1 MPDAASLNSSTADA
15 DLVNADLRPTT
26 AAQRTWDWK
35 AIAALWV
42 GMVVCVPSYMLAAGL
57 VAEGMSLTQAVATI
71 FLGNLIVLV
80 PMLLIG
86 HAGTRHGIPF
96 PVLLRASFGTR
107 GAKLPALLRGL
118 VACGWF
124 GIQTWVGGFAVYTL
138 VNLLSGG
145 AIAGSPLP
153 GLGIDLGQTLCFL
166 AFWALHVVFI
176 ARGTES
182 IRWLETLA
190 APLLI
195 GMCLALLAW
204 AWIRADGFGPM
215 LTAPSQF
222 DPGGAREGQ
231 FWRVFWPS
239 LTAMVGFWAT
249 LALNI
254 PDFTRYA
261 RSQRDQ
267 MIGQALGLPLPMALM
282 AFIAVAVTSAT
293 VLIFGEAIWD
303 PVALTG
309 RMGGLGVAIALIAL
323 VLATLTTNLAANV
336 VAPANGFSNLAPGRI
351 SFKLGGYLTAGIG
364 IAIFPWKLLESTG
377 AYLFTWLIGYSAL
390 LGPIAGVMLADYL
403 VIRRTEL
410 DGEALFRHDG
420 AYGYRGGWNPIALIA
435 LAAGVLPNL
444 PGFLHAAGFVAAVP
458 AAFDT
463 LYTYAWFVGLI
474 VAAGVYLAGMRLTGR
489 TAGRPRPGRGG
500 EATDSTRR

>member
-1 MPDAASLNSSTADA
+1 MNTITDVHPETGDP
-15 DLVNADLRPTT
+15 DLVNSDLLPTT
-26 AAQRTWDWK
+26 PAQRTWDWK

-57 VAEGMSLTQAVATI
+57 VAEGMSLMQAVSTI
-71 FLGNLIVLV
+71 LLGNVIVLV

-86 HAGTRHGIPF
+86 HAGTKHGIPF

-107 GAKLPALLRGL
+107 GAKLPAVLRGL

-124 GIQTWVGGFAVYTL
+124 GIQTWVGGFAIYTI
-138 VNLLSGG
+138 VNILSGN
-145 AIAGSPLP
+145 AIAGSALP

-195 GMCLALLAW
+195 AMCLALLVW
-204 AWIRADGFGPM
+204 AYVRADGFGPM
-215 LTAPSQF
+215 LSAPSKF
-222 DPGGAREGQ
+222 DTGGAREGQ
-231 FWRVFWPS
+231 FWMVFWPS

-267 MIGQALGLPLPMALM
+267 IVGQALGLPLPMALL
-282 AFIAVAVTSAT
+282 AFIGVAVTSAT
-293 VLIFGEAIWD
+293 VLIYGEAIWD

-309 RMGGLGVAIALIAL
+309 RMGGIGVVIALIAL

-351 SFKLGGYLTAGIG
+351 SFKLGGYITAGIG
-364 IAIFPWKLLESTG
+364 IAMFPWKLLETTG
-377 AYLFTWLIGYSAL
+377 AYIFTWLIGYSAL
-390 LGPIAGVMLADYL
+390 LGPIAGIMLADYL
-403 VIRRTEL
+403 FIRRTEL
-410 DGEALFRHDG
+410 DKDALFRHDG
-420 AYGYRGGWNPIALIA
+420 EYGYRGGWNPAAIFALV
-435 LAAGVLPNL
+435 LGVLPNL
-444 PGFLHAAGFVAAVP
+444 PGFLKAAGFVAEVP
-458 AAFDT
+458 AVFT
-463 LYTYAWFVGLI
+463 IIYTYAWFVGLA
-474 VAAGVYLAGMRLTGR
+474 VAAVVYLVLMRMR
-489 TAGRPRPGRGG
+489 QPR
-500 EATDSTRR
+500 

>member
-1 MPDAASLNSSTADA
+1 MTLAPDA
-15 DLVNADLRPTT
+15 DLINADLAPTT

-57 VAEGMSLTQAVATI
+57 VSEGMSWRQAVFTV
-71 FLGNLIVLV
+71 FLGNLIVLL

-86 HAGTRHGIPF
+86 HAGTKHGIPF

-124 GIQTWVGGFAVYTL
+124 GIQTWVGGAAIYAIINV
-138 VNLLSGG
+138 LSGD
-145 AIAGSPLP
+145 AIVGSALP
-153 GLGIDLGQTLCFL
+153 GLGIDWGQTACFL

-176 ARGTES
+176 RYGTES
-182 IRWLETLA
+182 IRWLELWA

-195 GMCLALLAW
+195 AMCVALLIW
-204 AWIRADGFGPM
+204 AYVQAGGFGNM
-215 LTAPSQF
+215 LSAPSAF
-222 DPGGAREGQ
+222 DPGGAKEGR
-231 FWRVFWPS
+231 FLSVFWPS

-267 MIGQALGLPLPMALM
+267 MLGQALGLPLPMALL
-282 AFIAVAVTSAT
+282 AFIGVAVTSAT
-293 VLIFGEAIWD
+293 VVIYGEAIWD
-303 PVALTG
+303 PVALTR
-309 RMGGLGVAIALIAL
+309 RMGGVGVVVALLAL

-336 VAPANGFSNLAPGRI
+336 VAPANGFSNLAPKKI
-351 SFKLGGYLTAGIG
+351 SFRMGGYITAGIG

-377 AYLFTWLIGYSAL
+377 AYIFTWLIGYSAL
-390 LGPIAGVMLADYL
+390 LGPIAGILLVDYFL
-403 VIRRTEL
+403 IRKTEL
-410 DGEALFRHDG
+410 DRDALFRHDG
-420 AYGYRGGWNPIALIA
+420 AYGYRGGWNPVALIA

-444 PGFLHAAGFVAAVP
+444 PGFLKAAGFVADVP
-458 AAFDT
+458 DGFET
-463 LYTYAWFVGLI
+463 IYTYAWFVGLA
-474 VAAGVYLAGMRLTGR
+474 VAGLVYLALMKL
-489 TAGRPRPGRGG
+489 
-500 EATDSTRR
+500 RRA

>member
-1 MPDAASLNSSTADA
+1 MSDATPRPVHAGDA
-15 DLVNADLRPTT
+15 DLVNADLLPTT
-26 AAQRTWDWK
+26 SAQRTWSW
-35 AIAALWV
+35 ASIAALWV

-57 VAEGMSLTQAVATI
+57 VAEGMSLTQAVGTI
-71 FLGNLIVLV
+71 FLGNLIVLL

-86 HAGTRHGIPF
+86 HAGTKHGIPF

-107 GAKLPALLRGL
+107 GARLPALLRGL

-124 GIQTWVGGFAVYTL
+124 GIQTWVGGFAIYTI
-138 VNLLSGG
+138 VNILSDN
-145 AIAGSPLP
+145 AIAGTPLP

-166 AFWALHVVFI
+166 AFWVLHVVFI

-195 GMCLALLAW
+195 AMCLALLAW
-204 AWIRADGFGPM
+204 AWLRADGFGPM
-215 LTAPSQF
+215 LSAPSQF
-222 DPGGAREGQ
+222 DAGGAREGQ

-267 MIGQALGLPLPMALM
+267 VLGQALGLPLPMALL
-282 AFIAVAVTSAT
+282 AFIGVAVTSAT

-309 RMGGLGVAIALIAL
+309 RMGGLGVVIALIAL

-351 SFKLGGYLTAGIG
+351 SFKLGGYITAGIG
-364 IAIFPWKLLESTG
+364 IAMFPWKLLETTG
-377 AYLFTWLIGYSAL
+377 AYIFTWLIGYSAL
-390 LGPIAGVMLADYL
+390 LGPIAGIMLADYL

-410 DGEALFRHDG
+410 DRDALFRHGG
-420 AYGYRGGWNPIALIA
+420 AYGYRGGWNPAALIA
-435 LAAGVLPNL
+435 LVVGVLPNL
-444 PGFLHAAGFVAAVP
+444 PGFLQAAGFVAEVP
-458 AAFDT
+458 ALFAT
-463 LYTYAWFVGLI
+463 VYTYAWFVGLG
-474 VAAGVYLAGMRLTGR
+474 VAGAVYLLLMRP
-489 TAGRPRPGRGG
+489 AARG
-500 EATDSTRR
+500 

>member
-1 MPDAASLNSSTADA
+1 MTDATLRPAATDDP
-15 DLVNADLRPTT
+15 DLVNADLLPTSPG
-26 AAQRTWDWK
+26 QRTWDWK

-57 VAEGMSLTQAVATI
+57 VAEGMSPAQAVGTI

-86 HAGTRHGIPF
+86 HAGTKHGIPF

-124 GIQTWVGGFAVYTL
+124 GIQTWVGGFAIYTI
-138 VNLLSGG
+138 VNILTGN
-145 AIAGSPLP
+145 AIAGERIP
-153 GLGIDLGQTLCFL
+153 GLGIDLGQTVCFL

-182 IRWLETLA
+182 IRWLEMLA

-195 GMCLALLAW
+195 AMCLALLMW
-204 AWIRADGFGPM
+204 AWMRADGFGPM
-215 LTAPSQF
+215 LSAPSQF

-254 PDFTRYA
+254 PDFTRFA
-261 RSQRDQ
+261 KSQRDQ
-267 MIGQALGLPLPMALM
+267 VVGQALGLPLPMALL
-282 AFIAVAVTSAT
+282 AFIGVAVTSAT
-293 VLIFGEAIWD
+293 LLIFGEAIWD

-309 RMGGLGVAIALIAL
+309 RMGGVGVVIALIAL

-351 SFKLGGYLTAGIG
+351 SFKMGGYITAGIG
-364 IAIFPWKLLESTG
+364 IAIFPWRLLETTG
-377 AYLFTWLIGYSAL
+377 AYIFTWLIGYSAL
-390 LGPIAGVMLADYL
+390 LGPIAGIMLADYL
-403 VIRRTEL
+403 LIRRTEL
-410 DGEALFRHDG
+410 DRDALFRHSG
-420 AYGYRGGWNPIALIA
+420 AYGYRRGWNPAAIIALVF
-435 LAAGVLPNL
+435 GVLPNL
-444 PGFLHAAGFVAAVP
+444 PGFLQAAGFVARVP
-458 AAFDT
+458 DVFNAI
-463 LYTYAWFVGLI
+463 YTYAWFVGLT
-474 VAAGVYLAGMRLTGR
+474 VAAVIYMALMRLIGTER
-489 TAGRPRPGRGG
+489 VKP
-500 EATDSTRR
+500 